1 MVTTHK
7 SPQVQA
13 WYPAFESDCGNLQ
26 GVIGYHPATASVTNG
41 DTIQMVK
48 IPLGATVIDCI
59 LETGAMGTSV
69 TCAVGDDGDTNRY
82 IAAADH
88 SGAALTRKNQT
99 DKVGIPYTYAAEN
112 TIDVLVAGANADN
125 SIALRL
131 DVFYICGV
139 DTTPV

>member
-26 GVIGYHPATASVTNG
+26 GVIGYHPATVSVTNG

-69 TCAVGDDGDTNRY
+69 TCAVGDDDVTNRY
-82 IAAADH
+82 ISATAH
-88 SGAALTRKNQT
+88 SGATLTRRKQT
-99 DKVGIPYTYAAEN
+99 GGVGIPYTYAAEH